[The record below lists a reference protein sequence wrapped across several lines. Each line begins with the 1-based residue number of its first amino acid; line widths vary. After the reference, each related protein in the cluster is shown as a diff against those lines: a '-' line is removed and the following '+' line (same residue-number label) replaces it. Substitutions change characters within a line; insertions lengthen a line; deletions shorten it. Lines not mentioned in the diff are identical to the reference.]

1 MEIEELKL
9 KFEELISSL
18 DNQRTQETLKESKYD
33 IEELN
38 KTINNYL
45 GNIQNIGL
53 NDRDILQSKIF
64 EMFQLCKRGLEK
76 YKLDEF
82 ITLANFIKNK
92 APKKIEKIE
101 DKRIEISEEE
111 FTKRFN
117 SWLNHLN
124 LKLEKK
130 SNFILVVDAIEYEFY
145 KTKDNNVLFIKVRK
159 GKELFSPEYINLIEL
174 SNIAFK
180 GEKGNTKIAEVIASK
195 IKDNSI
201 FDFFITDDSLEL
213 FETMKN
219 RLSKQED
226 ELSNLKEQNQLL
238 EDTKREF
245 YEIFEKAKTIDEK
258 CESTI
263 SAAEKRAEL
272 GASVSYWQKKQE
284 RHKIKF
290 RWFSFASI
298 CFIGILIYILFCA
311 LRYHENDINK
321 NEIKQEV
328 YKKTLDEKV
337 VKNDENNQIS
347 EKKDVKLEP
356 KELKIEKQGTDNKS
370 LAIDINVQIEKVTQM
385 YKEESK
391 EISEKN
397 NENDS
402 PKDFDYSKLAW
413 YALMIFASSSAFW
426 IIRITVKI
434 ALSNLHLSED
444 AHERVVMIQTYL
456 AFVKETEVKEK
467 DKELILSSLFRP
479 SNIGIIKDE
488 SSVTVTDIITAFKK

>member
-1 MEIEELKL
+1 M
-9 KFEELISSL
+9 
-18 DNQRTQETLKESKYD
+18 
-33 IEELN
+33 
-38 KTINNYL
+38 
-45 GNIQNIGL
+45 
-53 NDRDILQSKIF
+53 
-64 EMFQLCKRGLEK
+64 
-76 YKLDEF
+76 
-82 ITLANFIKNK
+82 
-92 APKKIEKIE
+92 
-101 DKRIEISEEE
+101 
-111 FTKRFN
+111 
-117 SWLNHLN
+117 
-124 LKLEKK
+124 
-130 SNFILVVDAIEYEFY
+130 VVDAIEYEFY